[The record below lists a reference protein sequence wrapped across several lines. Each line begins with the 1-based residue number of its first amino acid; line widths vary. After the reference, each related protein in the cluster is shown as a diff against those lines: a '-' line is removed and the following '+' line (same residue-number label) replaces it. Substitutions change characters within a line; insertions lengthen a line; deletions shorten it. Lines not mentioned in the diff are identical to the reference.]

1 MGGWRHLL
9 LQKNR
14 TEGSEENT
22 GCTWETRLSLNSD
35 TLKAPPTLMTFF
47 SPKQLKFGS
56 GGGNGLKGRDSG
68 DRQLT
73 EGWCVCLCLV
83 SAARGTHHTSEVRVP
98 VSPLTDFS
106 SVIFFFPLMSLLIYL
121 SLGNLGQQ
129 LLCCCRL
136 FCSGLI
142 FHFSFLKIK
151 LRNTLWTLSPP
162 QKPIPPVSMCTIL
175 RGVLKHS
182 SQSVSVGSES
192 FIFF

>member
-14 TEGSEENT
+14 TEGGEENT

-68 DRQLT
+68 PTVNRGLVCVSVSCLGGEGDTPHFRGSGPHLT
-73 EGWCVCLCLV
+73 SYRLFIC
-83 SAARGTHHTSEVRVP
+83 
-98 VSPLTDFS
+98 D
-106 SVIFFFPLMSLLIYL
+106 FFFSLMSLLIYP

-129 LLCCCRL
+129 LICCSRL

-142 FHFSFLKIK
+142 VHFSFLKIK
-151 LRNTLWTLSPP
+151 LLNTLWTLSPP
-162 QKPIPPVSMCTIL
+162 QKPIPPISMCTIL
-175 RGVLKHS
+175 RGVLKRS
-182 SQSVSVGSES
+182 SQSVSVGSEL
-192 FIFF
+192 FMFF